1 MVKQRYRREKNFFFS
16 GGIASIRCKSVYIL
30 CVYAVSSLCYVF
42 YSMQDDGAADSS
54 AIRRIL
60 LKKEA
65 VRLAVIIEDNL
76 FRAAPLEMLF
86 QDLPQFVTQKPT
98 PGNLMEIFPAA
109 EFISACYQF
118 RDGEL
123 APLGTIHILSGPFV
137 SRRLAKEPQS
147 LVSTLLFGSCSNFC
161 SSLRRMANRCGDFF
175 SHEMVR
181 I

>member
-1 MVKQRYRREKNFFFS
+1 
-16 GGIASIRCKSVYIL
+16 
-30 CVYAVSSLCYVF
+30 
-42 YSMQDDGAADSS
+42 MQDDGAADSS

-86 QDLPQFVTQKPT
+86 QDLPQFVTQKPA

-123 APLGTIHILSGPFV
+123 APLGTIHILSGPLK
-137 SRRLAKEPQS
+137 RRGMAHRESAHPL
-147 LVSTLLFGSCSNFC
+147 
-161 SSLRRMANRCGDFF
+161 SSHAPCRC
-175 SHEMVR
+175 HLPEAM
-181 I
+181 

>member
-86 QDLPQFVTQKPT
+86 QDLPQFVTQKPA
-98 PGNLMEIFPAA
+98 PVNLMEIFSAA

-123 APLGTIHILSGPFV
+123 APLGTIHILSGP
-137 SRRLAKEPQS
+137 
-147 LVSTLLFGSCSNFC
+147 
-161 SSLRRMANRCGDFF
+161 
-175 SHEMVR
+175 
-181 I
+181 